1 MTGVLIRRRE
11 QSPLPTLFPPLPPPL
26 CKQKRHVKIQG
37 AGSCLQV
44 QEERPHQ
51 CERWNKMGSLIL
63 RGFQWSWEDI
73 KVPDACPH
81 SVGLQTFELGQV
93 ANIPTTLQE
102 YLQLAPVNR
111 HLPSDRLSNQILCSQ
126 GKLSAPTPIKIF
138 CKQLMQAFPFV
149 CKNTLTVTP

>member
-1 MTGVLIRRRE
+1 M
-11 QSPLPTLFPPLPPPL
+11 
-26 CKQKRHVKIQG
+26 
-37 AGSCLQV
+37 
-44 QEERPHQ
+44 
-51 CERWNKMGSLIL
+51 
-63 RGFQWSWEDI
+63 
-73 KVPDACPH
+73 PDACPH

-138 CKQLMQAFPFV
+138 CKQKKKKKKRHAGLILGWEDPLEESLAAHSSIISW
-149 CKNTLTVTP
+149 